1 MIEQSENMIQPTL
14 FNLDFSE
21 YSQEFHYYPFVGKLD
36 QFVASYN
43 TLNDLASKVCVPNK
57 TEGLNLSV
65 FNLIRGINE
74 SKKLAKHILCKCK
87 CRFDTKKCMSD
98 QGYNNNKCWCE
109 CKKHLACEK
118 DYIWNP
124 AAWSCENAQHLAST
138 VDDSAITCDEIIEAG
153 AEAK

>member
-21 YSQEFHYYPFVGKLD
+21 YGQKFHYYPFVGKLD

-65 FNLIRGINE
+65 FNLIRGTNE
-74 SKKLAKHILCKCK
+74 SKKLAKHISCKCK
-87 CRFDTKKCMSD
+87 CRFDTKKCVSD
-98 QGYNNNKCWCE
+98 
-109 CKKHLACEK
+109 
-118 DYIWNP
+118 
-124 AAWSCENAQHLAST
+124 
-138 VDDSAITCDEIIEAG
+138 
-153 AEAK
+153 